1 MITMIRRLFNKDIN
15 RILAVAV
22 WLVIWQAASVLTGL
36 DIILAS
42 PVSVLSG
49 LVSLL
54 GKSSTYRIL
63 TGSMLKITLG
73 FVSAVILAGVC
84 AVVAHRCKAFKKM
97 LAPPVLLMKSL
108 PMASFIIL
116 LIIWFG
122 SGRVSIF
129 TSFIVTFPIVYSAVL
144 SGIDRRD
151 MQLIEMADVN
161 GVGIIRRICWIDVPQ
176 ILPIARPD
184 FKVAAGMC
192 LKAGVSAEVIGLAR
206 NSIGEQLYYS
216 KLYIDTVDLFAWS
229 IMVVLLSI
237 LLEKIFTALID
248 LLEKWLKKI

>member
-1 MITMIRRLFNKDIN
+1 MIKNIFNNKIK
-15 RILAVAV
+15 RISAAVV
-22 WLVIWQAASVLTGL
+22 WIVIWQAASIMTGL
-36 DIILAS
+36 DILLAS
-42 PVSVLSG
+42 PVSVLSS
-49 LVSLL
+49 LVNLL
-54 GKSSTYRIL
+54 GMSSTYRIL
-63 TGSMLKITLG
+63 VSSMINITFGFICAVVLGS
-73 FVSAVILAGVC
+73 AC
-84 AVVAHRCKAFKKM
+84 AVVAYRYIIFKEM

-151 MQLIEMADVN
+151 MQLVEMADVN
-161 GVGIIRRICWIDVPQ
+161 GVGIIRRICWIDIPQ
-176 ILPIARPD
+176 ILPVARPD
-184 FKVAAGMC
+184 FIVAAGMC
-192 LKAGVSAEVIGLAR
+192 MKAGVSAEVIGLAR

-216 KLYIDTVDLFAWS
+216 KLYIDTAGLFAWS
-229 IMVVLLSI
+229 IMVVLLSV
-237 LLEKIFTALID
+237 LLEKAFIALID

>member
-1 MITMIRRLFNKDIN
+1 MIKNIFNNKIK
-15 RILAVAV
+15 RISAAVV
-22 WLVIWQAASVLTGL
+22 WIVIWQAASIMTGL
-36 DIILAS
+36 DILLAS
-42 PVSVLSG
+42 PVSVLSS
-49 LVSLL
+49 LVNLL
-54 GKSSTYRIL
+54 GMSSTYRIL
-63 TGSMLKITLG
+63 VSSMINITFGFICAVVLGS
-73 FVSAVILAGVC
+73 VC
-84 AVVAHRCKAFKKM
+84 AVVAHRCMIFKEM

-151 MQLIEMADVN
+151 MQLVEMADVN
-161 GVGIIRRICWIDVPQ
+161 GVGIIRRICWIDIPQ
-176 ILPIARPD
+176 ILPVARPD
-184 FKVAAGMC
+184 FIVAAGMC

-216 KLYIDTVDLFAWS
+216 KLYIDTAGLFAWS
-229 IMVVLLSI
+229 IMVVLLSV
-237 LLEKIFTALID
+237 LLEKAFIALID

>member
-1 MITMIRRLFNKDIN
+1 MKKKIFHNNIN
-15 RILAVAV
+15 RILAAAV
-22 WLVIWQAASVLTGL
+22 WLIVWQAASVLTGL

-42 PVSVLSG
+42 PVSVLSS
-49 LVSLL
+49 LVNLL
-54 GKSSTYRIL
+54 GMSSTYRIL
-63 TGSMLKITLG
+63 VSSMINITFGFICAVVLG
-73 FVSAVILAGVC
+73 IVC
-84 AVVAHRCKAFKKM
+84 AVVAYRYIIFKEM

-151 MQLIEMADVN
+151 MQLVEMADVN
-161 GVGIIRRICWIDVPQ
+161 GVGIIRRICWIDIPQ
-176 ILPIARPD
+176 ILPVARPD
-184 FKVAAGMC
+184 FIVAAGMC
-192 LKAGVSAEVIGLAR
+192 MKAGVSAEVIGLAR

-216 KLYIDTVDLFAWS
+216 KLYIDTAGLFAWS
-229 IMVVLLSI
+229 IMVVLLSV
-237 LLEKIFTALID
+237 LLEKAFIALID

>member
-1 MITMIRRLFNKDIN
+1 MIKNIFNNKIK
-15 RILAVAV
+15 RISAAVV
-22 WLVIWQAASVLTGL
+22 WIVIWQAASIMTGL
-36 DIILAS
+36 DILLAS
-42 PVSVLSG
+42 PVSVLSS
-49 LVSLL
+49 LVNLL
-54 GKSSTYRIL
+54 GMSSTYRIL
-63 TGSMLKITLG
+63 VSSMINITFGFICAVVLGS
-73 FVSAVILAGVC
+73 VC
-84 AVVAHRCKAFKKM
+84 AVVAHRCMIFKEM

-151 MQLIEMADVN
+151 MQLVEMADVN
-161 GVGIIRRICWIDVPQ
+161 GVGIIRRICWIDIPQ
-176 ILPIARPD
+176 ILPVARPD
-184 FKVAAGMC
+184 FIVAAGMC

-216 KLYIDTVDLFAWS
+216 KLYIDTAGLFAWS
-229 IMVVLLSI
+229 IMVVLLSV
-237 LLEKIFTALID
+237 LLEKAFIALID
-248 LLEKWLKKI
+248 LLEKWLKKIW

>member
-1 MITMIRRLFNKDIN
+1 MIRKIFKNNIK
-15 RILAVAV
+15 RISAVAV
-22 WLVIWQAASVLTGL
+22 WLIIWQAASVLTGL
-36 DIILAS
+36 DILLAS
-42 PVSVLSG
+42 PVSVLSSI
-49 LVSLL
+49 VNLL
-54 GKSSTYRIL
+54 GMGSTYRIL
-63 TGSMLKITLG
+63 VSSMINITLG
-73 FVSAVILAGVC
+73 FLSAAVLGSVC
-84 AVVAHRCKAFKKM
+84 AVVSHRCGLFKEM

-122 SGRVSIF
+122 SGRVSVF

-151 MQLIEMADVN
+151 MQMIEMADVN
-161 GVGIIRRICWIDVPQ
+161 GVGIIRRICWIDIPQ
-176 ILPIARPD
+176 ILPVAKPD

-192 LKAGVSAEVIGLAR
+192 IKAGVSAEVIGLAR

-216 KLYIDTVDLFAWS
+216 KLYIDTAGLFAWS
-229 IMVVLLSI
+229 IMVVLLSV
-237 LLEKIFTALID
+237 LLEKAFTALVD